1 MTSGIVLIDKAQG
14 WTSHDV
20 VARCRRV
27 FNMKRIGHTGT
38 LDPMATGLMVVC
50 LGQATRLVEYMT
62 AHDKRYEGRIV
73 LGERTTTDDA
83 EGDVVERLPV
93 PELND
98 ADLSRIESAFTGD
111 ILQRPPA
118 FSAVSVG
125 GRRAYAVARAG
136 GTLELAERPVTVHSV
151 RLALCGANQ
160 LDLQV
165 HCGPGTYI
173 RSIARDIG
181 TLLGCGAHLSQLR
194 RLSVGRFDVRDA
206 VTLEQL
212 PGAIEAS
219 DGELV
224 LPLDDGVCT
233 MEAALVED
241 APAALLAN
249 GLRHQ
254 LAGLGIA
261 IDPVRVYS
269 RGGSFVG
276 VGSIDQAGE
285 MRLRKVLT
293 LASELA

>member
-20 VARCRRV
+20 VARCRRI

-38 LDPMATGLMVVC
+38 LDPAATGLMVVC

-62 AHDKRYEGRIV
+62 AHDKRYTGLIV

-83 EGDVVERLPV
+83 EGEVIERQPV
-93 PELND
+93 PALD
-98 ADLSRIESAFTGD
+98 QADLRRIESAFTGNL
-111 ILQRPPA
+111 LQRPPA

-125 GRRAYAVARAG
+125 GKRAYAVARAG
-136 GTLELAERPVTVHSV
+136 GALELAERPVTVHSA
-151 RLALCGANQ
+151 RLSLLSAGQ
-160 LDLQV
+160 LSLEV
-165 HCGPGTYI
+165 HCGSGTYI

-181 TLLGCGAHLSQLR
+181 AMLGCGAHLSQLR

-212 PGAIEAS
+212 PAAVESSEG
-219 DGELV
+219 DVV

-233 MEAALVED
+233 MPAAIIRD
-241 APAALLAN
+241 APSALLAN
-249 GLRHQ
+249 GLRYRV
-254 LAGLGIA
+254 AGPLDAMEPI
-261 IDPVRVYS
+261 RVYS
-269 RGGSFVG
+269 AGGAFVG
-276 VGSIDQAGE
+276 VGRVGADGE